1 MKRNWKNPL
10 ITGTVILTLTGL
22 LSRFIGFFYRIF
34 LSNAFGAEG
43 MGIYQL
49 IAPVLALSFALTAS
63 GIQTAIS
70 KYVAS
75 ETSTH
80 DYHTSFRTLW
90 AGFLM
95 AMALS
100 VACALAIYL
109 YADTIA
115 VTFLLESR
123 TAPLLR
129 IIALSIPMATV
140 HSCING
146 YFYGI
151 RKTAIPAVSQ
161 LAEQIFR
168 VGSVYLIYYHFK
180 QHNMQPTINFAVAGL
195 VIGEGASMIV
205 SVVAILSR
213 AHHVFPSGVRYTH
226 GISHPR
232 TSGLHKLYTAPALKS
247 DGRPV
252 VTDAPALLT
261 TYRRICAKLLQ
272 LAVPL
277 SANRLVLNLLQSIEA
292 IYIPNKLMAYGLNNA
307 DALGV
312 YGVLTGMSLP
322 LILFPSAIT
331 NSISVLLL
339 PIVSEADASGN
350 RDAVRRA
357 ILTSIRYC
365 LLLGFACTAMFLL
378 LGRPA
383 GRLLFHSEL
392 AGSFI
397 LILSFI
403 CPFMYIAST
412 LGSILNGLGKTAQT
426 FLYSVVSLLLRL
438 LFVFVAIP
446 LYGIKGYLWGMLAS
460 QILQTLL
467 CTVSAL
473 RICSPRHPKNRCS
486 TTDSKLF
493 HG

>member
-1 MKRNWKNPL
+1 MTLQKWKNPL
-10 ITGTVILTLTGL
+10 VTGTVILTLTGL

-34 LSNAFGAEG
+34 LSNIFGAEG

-49 IAPVLALSFALTAS
+49 ISPVLALSFALTVS

-75 ETSTH
+75 ETSTR
-80 DYHTSFRTLW
+80 DYKTSFRTLW
-90 AGFLM
+90 AGFIL

-100 VACALAIYL
+100 AACALYIYL
-109 YADTIA
+109 YADWIA
-115 VTFLLESR
+115 ATLLLEAR

-161 LAEQIFR
+161 LAEQICR
-168 VGSVYLIYYHFK
+168 VGSVYLIYYFCK
-180 QHNMQPTINFAVAGL
+180 QHNMMPTISFAVVGL
-195 VIGEGASMIV
+195 VIGECASMIV
-205 SVVAILSR
+205 SVVAILAR
-213 AHHVFPSGVRYTH
+213 AHQVFPASDNQSRISQTSNRIFGSSRHLFSPRRHQPATHIKSISG
-226 GISHPR
+226 
-232 TSGLHKLYTAPALKS
+232 
-247 DGRPV
+247 
-252 VTDAPALLT
+252 
-261 TYRRICAKLLQ
+261 TYRQIMGQLLR

-277 SANRLVLNLLQSIEA
+277 SANRLVINLLQSIEA
-292 IYIPNKLMAYGLNNA
+292 IYIPNRLMAYGLNNA

-350 RDAVRRA
+350 NAAVRRA
-357 ILTSIRYC
+357 IMTSIRYC
-365 LLLGFACTAMFLL
+365 LLLGFGCTAMFLL

-397 LILSFI
+397 LTLSFI

-412 LGSILNGLGKTAQT
+412 LNSILNGLGKTAQT
-426 FLYSVVSLLLRL
+426 FLFSVVSLLLRL
-438 LFVFVAIP
+438 LFVFIAIP
-446 LYGIKGYLWGMLAS
+446 VHGIKGYLWGTLAS
-460 QILQTLL
+460 QMLQTLL

-473 RICSPRHPKNRCS
+473 HISHKAHRA
-486 TTDSKLF
+486 
-493 HG
+493 

>member
-1 MKRNWKNPL
+1 MKLKQWKNPL
-10 ITGTVILTLTGL
+10 VTGTVILTLTGL

-34 LSNAFGAEG
+34 LSNVFGAEG

-49 IAPVLALSFALTAS
+49 ISPVLALSFALTVS

-75 ETSTH
+75 ETSTR
-80 DYHTSFRTLW
+80 DYKTSFRTLW
-90 AGFLM
+90 AGFIL

-100 VACALAIYL
+100 AACALYIYL
-109 YADTIA
+109 YADWIA
-115 VTFLLESR
+115 SALLLESR

-161 LAEQIFR
+161 LAEQICR
-168 VGSVYLIYYHFK
+168 VGSVYLIYHLCR
-180 QHNMQPTINFAVAGL
+180 QHNTTPTISFAVVGL
-195 VIGEGASMIV
+195 VIGESASMIV
-205 SVVAILSR
+205 SVIAILSR
-213 AHHVFPSGVRYTH
+213 AHQVFPARSYQSGM
-226 GISHPR
+226 
-232 TSGLHKLYTAPALKS
+232 KLSDRNLRPCGCLSSAPYGVAA
-247 DGRPV
+247 V
-252 VTDAPALLT
+252 
-261 TYRRICAKLLQ
+261 YRRIMGQLLR

-277 SANRLVLNLLQSIEA
+277 SANRLIINLLQSIEA
-292 IYIPNKLMAYGLNNA
+292 IYIPNRLMAYGLSNA

-339 PIVSEADASGN
+339 PIVSEADAGGN
-350 RDAVRRA
+350 QSAVRRA
-357 ILTSIRYC
+357 IMTSIRYC
-365 LLLGFACTAMFLL
+365 LLLGFGCTAMFLL
-378 LGRPA
+378 FGRAA

-397 LILSFI
+397 LTLSFI
-403 CPFMYIAST
+403 CPFMYLAST
-412 LGSILNGLGKTAQT
+412 LNSILNGLGKTAQT
-426 FLYSVVSLLLRL
+426 FLFSVVSLLLRL
-438 LFVFVAIP
+438 LFVFIAIP
-446 LYGIKGYLWGMLAS
+446 VYGIKGYLWGTLAS
-460 QILQTLL
+460 QMLQTFL
-467 CTVSAL
+467 CTISAL
-473 RICSPRHPKNRCS
+473 HFSHK
-486 TTDSKLF
+486 THKA
-493 HG
+493 

>member
-1 MKRNWKNPL
+1 MKLQKLNHPL
-10 ITGTVILTLTGL
+10 VTGTVILTLTGL

-34 LSNAFGAEG
+34 LSNVFGAEG

-49 IAPVLALSFALTAS
+49 IAPVLALSFALTVS

-70 KYVAS
+70 KYVAG
-75 ETSTH
+75 ETSTR
-80 DYHTSFRTLW
+80 DYRASFRTLW
-90 AGFLM
+90 TGFLL

-100 VACALAIYL
+100 AVCALYIYL
-109 YADTIA
+109 YADWIA
-115 VTFLLESR
+115 VTLLLESR

-151 RKTAIPAVSQ
+151 RKTAIPAVTQ
-161 LAEQIFR
+161 LAEQICR
-168 VGSVYLIYYHFK
+168 VGSVYLIYHICL
-180 QHNMQPTINFAVAGL
+180 QHNTTPTISFAVVGL
-195 VIGEGASMIV
+195 VIGESASMIV

-213 AHHVFPSGVRYTH
+213 AHQVFPGNDRSGHCR
-226 GISHPR
+226 PR
-232 TSGLHKLYTAPALKS
+232 SRFLSIGTQRHQSQSAASGTVIA
-247 DGRPV
+247 
-252 VTDAPALLT
+252 
-261 TYRRICAKLLQ
+261 TYRRITGQLLR

-292 IYIPNKLMAYGLNNA
+292 IYIPNRLMAYGLNNA

-339 PIVSEADASGN
+339 PIVSEAEASGN
-350 RDAVRRA
+350 QAAVRRA
-357 ILTSIRYC
+357 IMTSIRYC
-365 LLLGFACTAMFLL
+365 ILLGCGCTAMFLL
-378 LGRPA
+378 LGRTA

-397 LILSFI
+397 LTLSFI

-412 LGSILNGLGKTAQT
+412 LNSILNGLGKTVQT
-426 FLYSVVSLLLRL
+426 FLFSVVSLLLRL
-438 LFVFVAIP
+438 LFVFIAIP
-446 LYGIKGYLWGMLAS
+446 IYGIKGYLWGMLAS
-460 QILQTLL
+460 QMLQTFL

-473 RICSPRHPKNRCS
+473 RISRQTREA
-486 TTDSKLF
+486 
-493 HG
+493 G

>member
-1 MKRNWKNPL
+1 MKRKWKNPL
-10 ITGTVILTLTGL
+10 ITGTAILTLTGL

-34 LSNAFGAEG
+34 LSNVFGAEG

-49 IAPVLALSFALTAS
+49 ISPVLALSFSLTAS

-75 ETSTH
+75 ETSTR
-80 DYHTSFRTLW
+80 DYRTSFRTLW
-90 AGFLM
+90 AGFIM

-100 VACALAIYL
+100 AACALYIYL

-115 VTFLLESR
+115 VTFLMERR

-151 RKTAIPAVSQ
+151 RRTAIPAISQ

-168 VGSVYLIYYHFK
+168 VGSVYLIYYFCH
-180 QHNMQPTINFAVAGL
+180 QRHMQPTISFAVAGL
-195 VIGEGASMIV
+195 VIGESASMIV

-213 AHHVFPSGVRYTH
+213 AHHVFPVKDIRPCQNHGTLNVLSG
-226 GISHPR
+226 
-232 TSGLHKLYTAPALKS
+232 
-247 DGRPV
+247 
-252 VTDAPALLT
+252 
-261 TYRRICAKLLQ
+261 TYRRICGQLLY

-277 SANRLVLNLLQSIEA
+277 SANRLVINLLQSIEA
-292 IYIPNKLMAYGLNNA
+292 IYIPNRLMAYGLSNA

-322 LILFPSAIT
+322 LILFPSAVT

-339 PIVSEADASGN
+339 PIVSEADANGN
-350 RDAVRRA
+350 QGAVRRA

-365 LLLGFACTAMFLL
+365 LMLGFGCTAMFLL
-378 LGRPA
+378 FGRMA

-397 LILSFI
+397 LTLSFI

-438 LFVFVAIP
+438 LFVFFVVP
-446 LYGIKGYLWGMLAS
+446 VYGIKGYLWGMLAS
-460 QILQTLL
+460 QMLQTLL

-473 RICSPRHPKNRCS
+473 YISHKPH
-486 TTDSKLF
+486 TDNITV
-493 HG
+493 

>member
-1 MKRNWKNPL
+1 MNLQKLNHPL
-10 ITGTVILTLTGL
+10 VTGTVILTLTGL

-34 LSNAFGAEG
+34 LSNVFGAEG

-49 IAPVLALSFALTAS
+49 IAPVLALSFALTVS

-75 ETSTH
+75 ETSTR
-80 DYHTSFRTLW
+80 DYRTSFRTLW

-95 AMALS
+95 AMAIS
-100 VACALAIYL
+100 VVCALYIYL

-115 VTFLLESR
+115 VTLLLEAR

-151 RKTAIPAVSQ
+151 RKTAIPAISQ
-161 LAEQIFR
+161 LAEQICR
-168 VGSVYLIYYHFK
+168 VGSVYLIYHICSR
-180 QHNMQPTINFAVAGL
+180 HNMEPTISFAVVGL
-195 VIGEGASMIV
+195 VIGESASMIV
-205 SVVAILSR
+205 SVIAIMYR
-213 AHHVFPSGVRYTH
+213 AHQVFPAVDNQDYH
-226 GISHPR
+226 R
-232 TSGLHKLYTAPALKS
+232 TRSLLPARGTQRRKSQFSASDSVPTAYRHIM
-247 DGRPV
+247 GQ
-252 VTDAPALLT
+252 LL
-261 TYRRICAKLLQ
+261 R

-277 SANRLVLNLLQSIEA
+277 SANRLVINLLQSVEA
-292 IYIPNKLMAYGLNNA
+292 IYIPNRLMAYGLNNA

-350 RDAVRRA
+350 QTAVRRA
-357 ILTSIRYC
+357 IMTSIRYC
-365 LLLGFACTAMFLL
+365 MLLGCGCTAMFLL
-378 LGRPA
+378 LGRSA

-397 LILSFI
+397 LTLSFI

-426 FLYSVVSLLLRL
+426 FLFSVVSLLLRL
-438 LFVFVAIP
+438 LFVFIAIP
-446 LYGIKGYLWGMLAS
+446 VYGIKGYLWGMLAS
-460 QILQTLL
+460 QMLQTFL
-467 CTVSAL
+467 CMVSAL
-473 RICSPRHPKNRCS
+473 RI
-486 TTDSKLF
+486 SKKAQG
-493 HG
+493 HGC

>member
-1 MKRNWKNPL
+1 MKLQKLNHPL
-10 ITGTVILTLTGL
+10 VTGTVILTLTGL

-34 LSNAFGAEG
+34 LSNVFGAEG

-49 IAPVLALSFALTAS
+49 IAPVLALSFALTVS

-75 ETSTH
+75 ETSTR
-80 DYHTSFRTLW
+80 DYRTSFQTLW

-95 AMALS
+95 AMAIS
-100 VACALAIYL
+100 IACALYIYL
-109 YADTIA
+109 YADMIA
-115 VTFLLESR
+115 VTLLLEAR

-151 RKTAIPAVSQ
+151 RKTAIPAISQ
-161 LAEQIFR
+161 LAEQICR
-168 VGSVYLIYYHFK
+168 VGSVYLIYHICR
-180 QHNMQPTINFAVAGL
+180 QHNMEPTISFAVVGL
-195 VIGEGASMIV
+195 VIGESASMIV
-205 SVVAILSR
+205 SVIAIMSR
-213 AHHVFPSGVRYTH
+213 ANQVFPAVDNQDCRRAYSLLPASGTH
-226 GISHPR
+226 RRKSQF
-232 TSGLHKLYTAPALKS
+232 SASDNVPAS
-247 DGRPV
+247 YRHIMGQ
-252 VTDAPALLT
+252 LL
-261 TYRRICAKLLQ
+261 R

-277 SANRLVLNLLQSIEA
+277 SANRLVINLLQSIEA
-292 IYIPNKLMAYGLNNA
+292 IYIPNRLMAYGLNNA

-350 RDAVRRA
+350 QTAVRRA
-357 ILTSIRYC
+357 IMTSIRYC
-365 LLLGFACTAMFLL
+365 MLLGCGCTAMFLL
-378 LGRPA
+378 LGRSA

-397 LILSFI
+397 LTLSFI

-412 LGSILNGLGKTAQT
+412 LSSILNGLGMTAQT
-426 FLYSVVSLLLRL
+426 FLFSVVSLLLRL
-438 LFVFVAIP
+438 LFVFIAIP
-446 LYGIKGYLWGMLAS
+446 VYGIKGYLWGMLAS
-460 QILQTLL
+460 QMLQTFL

-473 RICSPRHPKNRCS
+473 RI
-486 TTDSKLF
+486 SKKAQG
-493 HG
+493 HGC

>member
-1 MKRNWKNPL
+1 MKWKKWKNPL
-10 ITGTVILTLTGL
+10 VTGTVILTMTGL

-34 LSNAFGAEG
+34 LSNIFGAEG

-49 IAPVLALSFALTAS
+49 ISPVLALSFALTVS

-70 KYVAS
+70 KYVAG
-75 ETSTH
+75 ETSTR
-80 DYHTSFRTLW
+80 DYVSSFRTLW
-90 AGFLM
+90 AGFLL
-95 AMALS
+95 AMSLS
-100 VACALAIYL
+100 AACAFYIYV
-109 YADTIA
+109 YSEWIA
-115 VTFLLESR
+115 VTFLLEAR

-151 RKTAIPAVSQ
+151 RKTAIPAISQ
-161 LAEQIFR
+161 LSEQIFR
-168 VGSVYLIYYHFK
+168 VGSVYLIYHICK
-180 QHNMQPTINFAVAGL
+180 QHNMVPTISFAVVGL
-195 VIGEGASMIV
+195 VIGESASMIV
-205 SVVAILSR
+205 SVIAILSR
-213 AHHVFPSGVRYTH
+213 AHSVFPSGSVTYTVPKKV
-226 GISHPR
+226 G
-232 TSGLHKLYTAPALKS
+232 TNAL
-247 DGRPV
+247 V
-252 VTDAPALLT
+252 V
-261 TYRRICAKLLQ
+261 TYRRIMGQLLR

-277 SANRLVLNLLQSIEA
+277 SANRLVINLLQSVEA
-292 IYIPNKLMAYGLNNA
+292 VYIPNRLMAYGLNNA

-339 PIVSEADASGN
+339 PIVAEADAGGN
-350 RDAVRRA
+350 KNAVRRA
-357 ILTSIRYC
+357 IMTSIRYC
-365 LLLGFACTAMFLL
+365 LLLGFGCTVMFLL
-378 LGRPA
+378 LGRAA

-397 LILSFI
+397 LTLSFI

-412 LGSILNGLGKTAQT
+412 LSSILNGLGKTAQT
-426 FLYSVVSLLLRL
+426 FLYSVVSLMLRL

-446 LYGIKGYLWGMLAS
+446 IYGIKGYLWGMLAS
-460 QILQTLL
+460 QMLQTLL

-473 RICSPRHPKNRCS
+473 HISHKSRTAIHS
-486 TTDSKLF
+486 L
-493 HG
+493 